1 MCVSCDSL
9 MTCRLSTD
17 PTQPYLEL
25 NGGYFLTL
33 YPPLSICLGS
43 VLCHSES
50 VIILWSCI
58 GVRGCQNVKASIFED
73 KLWMMVL
80 DWWSLSLCPAAS
92 SLICNC
98 TLVSSHSIFFSCQP
112 PHIYLVSSL
121 SFFFCLISFLLFLHL
136 FLNSSTFC
144 INIKQHF
151 LSLSPPVALPLA
163 HLSLPWKNNRLMF
176 MLISCSTLER
186 GMI

>member
-17 PTQPYLEL
+17 PTQPYLEW
-25 NGGYFLTL
+25 NGGYFWTL

-50 VIILWSCI
+50 VILWSHI

-73 KLWMMVL
+73 KLWMMAL

-92 SLICNC
+92 SLICNR
-98 TLVSSHSIFFSCQP
+98 TLLSSHSIFFSCQP
-112 PHIYLVSSL
+112 PHTYLVSSL
-121 SFFFCLISFLLFLHL
+121 SFFFLLDFLSALSTSLLKFIYFLH
-136 FLNSSTFC
+136 
-144 INIKQHF
+144 QHYTAF
-151 LSLSPPVALPLA
+151 
-163 HLSLPWKNNRLMF
+163 SLPQ
-176 MLISCSTLER
+176 STSSSSSGTSFTSTKEQQADGYANQL
-186 GMI
+186 